1 MKSLVITPRT
11 QEESKLINS
20 LLKQLGITPSKIS
33 AEEMED
39 LTLAKLMS
47 KVDKSKK
54 VTKDEIFQKLNGK

>member
-33 AEEMED
+33 VEEMED